1 MMKTFKTHLVEDST
15 PGKNT
20 HMMHLED
27 QVLYGGVEG
36 ARQAINALR
45 SLRNMLAGEST
56 RETDVSQKWDGAPS
70 LFCGEDPRDGEFFV
84 AKKGIFNKTPKVYK
98 SHAEI
103 DADTTGD
110 LAKKLKIAYTE
121 LKKLGIKGVI
131 QGDILFTK
139 GDLSNETIKG
149 KKYVTFHPNTIV
161 YAVPANSPEAEEI
174 RSANLGIVFH
184 TSYTGKSFETLKA
197 SYGVDVSRLKKS
209 SSVWVQ
215 DAMLQDLSGT
225 ATLTKGETDEITELL
240 SEAGTIFQK
249 ISGDTLRSIE
259 NNQEFA
265 RMLEQFNNMYV
276 RRGEKVKDTRLHV
289 RNLISWIHDKFSKE
303 EADRKTEKGKKSVR
317 SKRDELLSFFSPVN
331 EQNLRLVFDLQNAIV
346 GVKEIIISKLDQLNR
361 LKTFVKTSK
370 GFRTTG
376 TEGFVA
382 IDRLQ
387 GGAVKLV
394 NRLEFS
400 QLNFSTDIIKG
411 W

>member
-1 MMKTFKTHLVEDST
+1 MKTFKTHLAEASS

-27 QVLYGGVEG
+27 QVIYGGVDG

-45 SLRNMLAGEST
+45 SLRNMLAGESVKG
-56 RETDVSQKWDGAPS
+56 TDVSQKWDGAPS

-110 LAKKLKIAYTE
+110 LAKKLKVAYTE
-121 LKKLGIKGVI
+121 LKKLGVKGVI
-131 QGDILFTK
+131 QGDILFTRD
-139 GDLSNETIKG
+139 DLATETIKG

-161 YAVPANSPEAEEI
+161 YAVSVNSPEAEEI

-184 TSYTGKSFETLKA
+184 TSYSGNSFETLKA
-197 SYGVDVSRLKKS
+197 DYGVDITRLKKS
-209 SSVWVQ
+209 PSVWVQ
-215 DAMLQDLSGT
+215 DAVLRDLSGT
-225 ATLTKGETDEITELL
+225 ANLTREETDEITELL
-240 SEAGTIFQK
+240 SDAGTIFQK
-249 ISGDTLRSIE
+249 ISGSTLREIE
-259 NNQEFA
+259 QNQEFA
-265 RMLEQFNNMYV
+265 RMIEEFNNTYV
-276 RRGEKVKDTRLHV
+276 RRGQKVKDTRAHV
-289 RNLISWIHDKFSKE
+289 RNLISWIHDKFAKQE
-303 EADRKTEKGKKSVR
+303 GERKTEKGKESVR
-317 SKRDELLSFFSPVN
+317 SKRDELLAFFSPVN

-346 GVKEIIISKLDQLNR
+346 AVKEVIIAKLDQLNK
-361 LKTFVKTSK
+361 LKTFVKTNR

-382 IDRLQ
+382 IDRLE

-400 QLNFSTDIIKG
+400 QLNFSPDIIKG